1 MRCPDCKKHVD
12 SKTKQC
18 PYCGAFFIKEQ
29 QVIDKQDSTTW
40 SVQNIKERCIQIAIN
55 SVVVLACFL
64 IWRVVIAN
72 IYAPIF
78 GETVRSALSRAVD
91 LMRGRI
97 IILTVLGMFAYFLYS
112 MLIQKTSKPLIFFGL
127 LVVLCVIG
135 LLIFFPITNITIL
148 DESSYMILYFCRGLM
163 FLYGFGIPMLQGAL
177 CLTMDNHKKII
188 KYTGMILI
196 SFVVGIVIGT
206 FIGMRR
212 MYIGSITVGF
222 SFVYALMGA
231 VMALVVSIVLNWRN
245 ER

>member
-1 MRCPDCKKHVD
+1 
-12 SKTKQC
+12 
-18 PYCGAFFIKEQ
+18 
-29 QVIDKQDSTTW
+29 
-40 SVQNIKERCIQIAIN
+40 
-55 SVVVLACFL
+55 
-64 IWRVVIAN
+64 
-72 IYAPIF
+72 
-78 GETVRSALSRAVD
+78 
-91 LMRGRI
+91 
-97 IILTVLGMFAYFLYS
+97 
-112 MLIQKTSKPLIFFGL
+112 
-127 LVVLCVIG
+127 
-135 LLIFFPITNITIL
+135 
-148 DESSYMILYFCRGLM
+148 M